1 MNLTMRGLCKSE
13 TNQMEGY
20 FDTIYFIRDFTNG
33 KPEWRGLGKS
43 HIYYESESE
52 IWKIESLYDKNRY
65 AYYEP
70 QDSNPYLFY
79 PTGRGN
85 WKVNSGICRLTN
97 SEPRRLSLTNC
108 VIGGGKTD
116 FTCRDGTCIPLGNL
130 CDLVADCPDKSDE
143 KDCQQLVLPSD
154 YRGEKFPILDT
165 REPLGVYVNISV
177 LSFPDIDTLQS
188 TYLVDFII
196 SMRWNDPRLTF
207 KNLKQ
212 IYYLNAIPFYVVEK
226 MWVPEMSM
234 PNALQAEG
242 TIVDNGAS
250 LMILKD
256 GRSLP
261 DDLSIAREG
270 KVYLGSECP
279 IVNKG
284 SHKNIMK
291 HINDDPP

>member
-1 MNLTMRGLCKSE
+1 MS
-13 TNQMEGY
+13 
-20 FDTIYFIRDFTNG
+20 
-33 KPEWRGLGKS
+33 W
-43 HIYYESESE
+43 
-52 IWKIESLYDKNRY
+52 
-65 AYYEP
+65 AAA
-70 QDSNPYLFY
+70 
-79 PTGRGN
+79 
-85 WKVNSGICRLTN
+85 RLT
-97 SEPRRLSLTNC
+97 SPAGQPGYSQIFSLS
-108 VIGGGKTD
+108 GGKNWHFLGQIISSFQPASSLPSRNIFLGTLLW
-116 FTCRDGTCIPLGNL
+116 CRDGTCIPLGNL

-165 REPLGVYVNISV
+165 REPLGVFVNISV

-207 KNLKQ
+207 KNLKP

-261 DDLSIAREG
+261 DDLSVAREG

-279 IVNKG
+279 IVNKE
-284 SHKNIMK
+284 SCQLKYF
-291 HINDDPP
+291 

>member
-1 MNLTMRGLCKSE
+1 MGIFQL
-13 TNQMEGY
+13 
-20 FDTIYFIRDFTNG
+20 
-33 KPEWRGLGKS
+33 
-43 HIYYESESE
+43 
-52 IWKIESLYDKNRY
+52 KIF
-65 AYYEP
+65 AA
-70 QDSNPYLFY
+70 
-79 PTGRGN
+79 
-85 WKVNSGICRLTN
+85 C
-97 SEPRRLSLTNC
+97 
-108 VIGGGKTD
+108 
-116 FTCRDGTCIPLGNL
+116 CRDGTCIPLGNL

-165 REPLGVYVNISV
+165 REPLGVFVNISV

-207 KNLKQ
+207 KNLKP

-261 DDLSIAREG
+261 DDLSVAREG

-279 IVNKG
+279 IVNKE
-284 SHKNIMK
+284 SRQLKYF
-291 HINDDPP
+291 